1 MKRLR
6 RRSKQYNMIS
16 KFLDEKER
24 ERERERERENERGK
38 TRKKQKR

>member
-6 RRSKQYNMIS
+6 RRSKQYITIS
-16 KFLDEKER
+16 KFLHEKER